1 LFLPGCLPV
10 YQAGLFSAV
19 VTAFVL
25 ESYKSL
31 QPDPNDTI
39 INLLSQIANGPNI
52 TSSFHVSTRSAIPL
66 VSSFVQS
73 PSSVRI
79 NVFWFISL
87 ILSLTTVLV
96 GTIAIQWLREH
107 QSYPGVS
114 PKETLAI
121 LHMRS
126 ESLEAWY
133 VPQIFSTLPLLL
145 QGALVL
151 FFAGLIDF
159 TLPLGTKLTAPV
171 ACIIGLIL
179 LFLAATT
186 ALPAFQSLFLFSG
199 HFSRDAVPTPC
210 AFKSPQSQ
218 VFRTLFGFFLHLL
231 SFAFPTVYLPEK
243 QFKDLTWN
251 IFSKDSSQHNHF
263 PYMYTIWY
271 QKTWP
276 TFDFEWLSLRD
287 AWHNGILDKDTELYE
302 HLKEWK
308 GAFPLSDITQ
318 CLVKA
323 ITEPTSGKHTED
335 FLVAACYCFQEVSA
349 SIWKNESLNYGDSDQ
364 VDRRNHYFEQ
374 LYQRRH
380 DDWYAT
386 CSIAQLLVY
395 GGTYGYDES
404 PNLKFFYLSDYL
416 QEHRDLFHQ
425 DQILWFSDML
435 LEHHTSPALDRYQVE
450 IRSRTMQ
457 YLLKHN
463 ITPLTP
469 IPNINDFNLLPLLEF
484 DEEVT
489 FYARRERTDMNACGE
504 PFV

>member
-1 LFLPGCLPV
+1 M
-10 YQAGLFSAV
+10 
-19 VTAFVL
+19 
-25 ESYKSL
+25 
-31 QPDPNDTI
+31 
-39 INLLSQIANGPNI
+39 
-52 TSSFHVSTRSAIPL
+52 
-66 VSSFVQS
+66 
-73 PSSVRI
+73 
-79 NVFWFISL
+79 SL

-96 GTIAIQWLREH
+96 GTIALQWLREH

-171 ACIIGLIL
+171 ACTIALIL

-199 HFSRDAVPTPC
+199 HSSRDAVPTPC

-218 VFRTLFGFFLHLL
+218 VFRTLFGFFLHFL

-243 QFKDLTWN
+243 LFKMFIWN
-251 IFSKDSSQHNHF
+251 IFSEDSSQRHHF

-271 QKTWP
+271 RKTWP

-287 AWHNGILDKDTELYE
+287 AWHNGILDKDTKLYE

-308 GAFPLSDITQ
+308 DAFPLSDITQ

-349 SIWKNESLNYGDSDQ
+349 SIWKDKSLENGCNNQ
-364 VDRRNHYFEQ
+364 VERRNHYFEQ
-374 LYQRRH
+374 LYQRLNQRPYR
-380 DDWYAT
+380 YAT
-386 CSIAQLLVY
+386 CSVAQLLVY
-395 GGTYGYDES
+395 GGTYNYDET
-404 PNLKFFYLSDYL
+404 PEICLLCDYL

-435 LEHHTSPALDRYQVE
+435 LEHHTSPALDRYQAE

-469 IPNINDFNLLPLLEF
+469 IPNINDFNLLPLLEC
-484 DEEVT
+484 ENRVT
-489 FYARRERTDMNACGE
+489 GDRLYLNACGK
-504 PFV
+504 PFFYVCRES